1 MQAIPASAATMFT
14 IAISLTVSTR
24 SKLWLVA
31 MSRKVWLYWL
41 ITLAFQNSAV
51 AVCAAVRAVLVAPPI
66 FSVSFR
72 SVAYSGL
79 VIAGGAGARNWS
91 GVSSMNGFTFASH
104 GVWADCADGGGAN
117 TQVPGAW
124 GATPDAVETGAS
136 RPSPN
141 RLTINWLAAAE
152 PTATPA
158 SLAFSG
164 TCASVTFR

>member
-1 MQAIPASAATMFT
+1 G
-14 IAISLTVSTR
+14 VGG
-24 SKLWLVA
+24 
-31 MSRKVWLYWL
+31 
-41 ITLAFQNSAV
+41 
-51 AVCAAVRAVLVAPPI
+51 VLVAEPSV
-66 FSVSFR
+66 SVSFG

-79 VIAGGAGARNWS
+79 VIAGGAGAGNWS
-91 GVSSMNGFTFASH
+91 AVWSMNGFMFASH

-117 TQVPGAW
+117 TQVPGGC
-124 GATPDAVETGAS
+124 GATPNAVETGAS

>member
-1 MQAIPASAATMFT
+1 M
-14 IAISLTVSTR
+14 
-24 SKLWLVA
+24 
-31 MSRKVWLYWL
+31 
-41 ITLAFQNSAV
+41 
-51 AVCAAVRAVLVAPPI
+51 RAVFVAEPI

-72 SVAYSGL
+72 SVAYSAL
-79 VIAGGAGARNWS
+79 VIAGGAGARTWS
-91 GVSSMNGFTFASH
+91 GVSSMNGFMFASH
-104 GVWADCADGGGAN
+104 GVWADCRDGGGAN
-117 TQVPGAW
+117 TQVPGAC
-124 GATPDAVETGAS
+124 GATPSAVETGAS